1 MTIQT
6 KAPRL
11 DMLHGPIWSR
21 IPLFA
26 LPVAATAI
34 LGQLFNAADI
44 VIVGNF
50 TGDLS
55 TAAVAAVGANSAII
69 SLIVNL
75 FIGVALGANV
85 VIAHA
90 IGEGDEEFVHK
101 TVHTSIVVSVL
112 GGVLVAILGQLI
124 AAPLLGLLHVP
135 EDVLP
140 LALLYLRIYFAG
152 LPVILLY
159 NFEAAIFR
167 SVGETKV
174 PLLALL
180 VSGVLNVILNLAFVV
195 VLGMTVDG
203 VAIATVLSNA
213 VSAALLYRR
222 LRTAA
227 QVVRVEPKELR
238 IDRRSLRRIL
248 QIGLPAGIQS
258 AVFSVANIVIQSAI
272 NSLGTVVMAASSAAY
287 NIEIITYDILNAFS
301 QACTTFVGQNF
312 GAGELQ
318 RCKRT
323 MLLCLAEGVTVLA
336 VAIGVVLFF
345 GKSLLAVFNNDP
357 QVVEVGYIRLM
368 TGMLAHFASLFYE
381 VLSGYLRG
389 FSISL
394 PPALLTML
402 GVCGIRFSWI
412 YWVFPQNPT
421 FQTIMLVFPI
431 SLTAT
436 ALLMLIA
443 VLYYRPTRRFAALQ
457 KREQAAQ

>member
-1 MTIQT
+1 MTKGSPWKLITQ
-6 KAPRL
+6 
-11 DMLHGPIWSR
+11 
-21 IPLFA
+21 FA
-26 LPVAATAI
+26 VPVFLSQVFQQLYNTADA
-34 LGQLFNAADI
+34 L
-44 VIVGNF
+44 IVGRFLGDEALAAVSASGPLIFLLISFF
-50 TGDLS
+50 TGLSMGAGVTISRYFGAGDYGRVSKAIHTDVMLGLLSGTVLTVVGVLLTPTFLRWMGTAPEVLPDAIAYFQYYFFGVLAVVMYNMCKSIMNALGDSKRPLYYLIISSLTNIVLDLLFIGGFGWGVWA
-55 TAAVAAVGANSAII
+55 AAVATTI
-69 SLIVNL
+69 S
-75 FIGVALGANV
+75 
-85 VIAHA
+85 
-90 IGEGDEEFVHK
+90 
-101 TVHTSIVVSVL
+101 
-112 GGVLVAILGQLI
+112 Q
-124 AAPLLGLLHVP
+124 
-135 EDVLP
+135 
-140 LALLYLRIYFAG
+140 
-152 LPVILLY
+152 
-159 NFEAAIFR
+159 
-167 SVGETKV
+167 
-174 PLLALL
+174 
-180 VSGVLNVILNLAFVV
+180 
-195 VLGMTVDG
+195 
-203 VAIATVLSNA
+203 A
-213 VSAALLYRR
+213 VSMVLCLIHLMKKGTIYQ
-222 LRTAA
+222 LK
-227 QVVRVEPKELR
+227 PKELR

-368 TGMLAHFASLFYE
+368 TVMLAHFASLFYE

-412 YWVFPQNPT
+412 YWVFPKNPT